1 MADLTV
7 REVPEAGL
15 AALSA
20 ALFEAAAASQTIP
33 AKVSSLRAG
42 GWENESV
49 FLLCRNT
56 DAATRNVTVGA
67 AGDTQTAVTVGATTG
82 FAIIPIRGRG
92 LNHAQIPIT
101 YSATANLEVALV
113 RMGRAY

>member
-33 AKVSSLRAG
+33 AKVSSVRAG
-42 GWENESV
+42 GWEAETV
-49 FLLCRNT
+49 FLICRNT
-56 DAATRNVTVGA
+56 DAATRNVTVSGQ
-67 AGDTQTAVTVGATTG
+67 DAVTVGATTG
-82 FAIIPIRGRG
+82 FAIIPVRGAG
-92 LNHAQIPIT
+92 LNHAQIPIA
-101 YSATANLEVALV
+101 YSATANLDVALV
-113 RMGRAY
+113 RIGKAY